1 MTETPCT
8 MTGGPLDGELRVVGD
23 DVLAMSRP
31 LKRQWRSDESKPQW
45 AGYKRTGE
53 DAFAFI
59 GFAVSVGDALFL
71 NARGDA

>member
-31 LKRQWRSDESKPQW
+31 LNRRWLSDESKPRW
-45 AGYKRTGE
+45 AGYKRTSE

-59 GFAVSVGDALFL
+59 GLAPSVGAALFL
-71 NARGDA
+71 DAGADA